1 MSGYFC
7 HVQKYF
13 MRQSMKKQFSFVFSQ
28 SDSLISFVFESENVK
43 IYLLLVVRRDRIR
56 TACISEIILE
66 LLKCL

>member
-1 MSGYFC
+1 
-7 HVQKYF
+7 
-13 MRQSMKKQFSFVFSQ
+13 MKKQFSFVFSQ